1 LDGGHSQTCSPIV
14 SIASGSGFVVMAF
27 LSRRAEAE
35 HRSRLL
41 LADLKPSASYRPPP

>member
-27 LSRRAEAE
+27 IPAT
-35 HRSRLL
+35 
-41 LADLKPSASYRPPP
+41 LKQSTAAGCSWPT